1 MKIKNKFYSKTIG
14 CIIAMLAIVLGI
26 SSCKDDFTTDDGSF
40 ALYYMSMT
48 DIAPSMSG
56 VIASPTYKGAAPYD
70 FKITG
75 ISYSNK
81 NEKGEEVSEAY
92 TGECFTINSE
102 NGEISINSSKD
113 MKTGK
118 YFISVSCYAAGKMYT
133 FNNAVE
139 VNFLKA
145 VPDGIIVEPNF
156 IEVKLA
162 DVNDKDGVKAFPTAK
177 VTTENTAEHIT
188 IAGYKLSNVVRL
200 ESDGSETVI
209 NNSSLGLFSVSD
221 QGVISINRT
230 TEATGYDPLVVK
242 PGLYRID
249 LKLTTMASPTL
260 GEEEGLFVD
269 AMRINLS
276 GAPTA
281 ISYEEGA
288 IETGVENDPNKP
300 RGEFKSS
307 KPLIEGSPIN
317 AVYEIAAIKKSSG
330 GTLTE
335 VSEAEKEFFSID
347 ASSGIIS
354 VPNTHTFVEGEVYK
368 VSVKVSNSEG
378 SCVGENALTLN
389 VVEWVDPLVDFT
401 YKQGNMKQG
410 MSFESA
416 AANYGTGSYV
426 KYSFKSLPE
435 GYEDFFSLDEE
446 TGVVKIE
453 KYNTL
458 PRTEE
463 GKPFVVEVMAKNFK
477 DEVTGKLEIN
487 VNENPNYF
495 SYISYGNNLVDDK
508 TPGSIYDN
516 QYRFTSM
523 EEANAILNLTPVT
536 DVKEGQ
542 AIKWK
547 VVGKHQ
553 YSHSNKD
560 KPEEN
565 HQFVNWDNE
574 KISISM
580 QKPAWDNVETT
591 LTVLLVSATV
601 GEGEEAFT
609 RTVPLCFNYVK
620 PQGDGTAVLYT
631 PFVFHVN
638 PKKGGRSVVPEI
650 INPGK
655 FVMDYR
661 RSFNYYNINGVDSKG
676 NPLKEGSPSG
686 KGKPNVECFLT
697 DLWQSVAN
705 STNFGAKLP
714 MSYWED
720 SDKALLKDPLTL
732 SENTLAYVDNTSG
745 ENKFSVVVTKNFNHD
760 GWGDGIVTG
769 QMTFVT
775 DGNVKGV
782 SNGKRTFPIAIWL
795 DKTYINK

>member
-1 MKIKNKFYSKTIG
+1 MKMKDKFYSKTIG
-14 CIIAMLAIVLGI
+14 CIIAMLAVVLGV
-26 SSCKDDFTTDDGSF
+26 SSCKDDITTDDGSF
-40 ALYYMSMT
+40 ALYYTSMT
-48 DIAPSMSG
+48 DIAPSMTG
-56 VIASPTYKGAAPYD
+56 VIASPTYKGATPYD

-75 ISYSNK
+75 VIYSNK
-81 NEKGEEVSEAY
+81 NEKGEEVSETY
-92 TGECFTINSE
+92 NGDCFTINAE
-102 NGEISINSSKD
+102 NGEISINSTRD
-113 MKTGK
+113 MNIGK
-118 YFISVSCYAAGKMYT
+118 YFISVSCYASGSMYT

-145 VPDGIIVEPNF
+145 VPDGIIVEPDF
-156 IEVKLA
+156 IEVRLA
-162 DVNDKDGVKAFPTAK
+162 DVNDKYGETVFPTAK
-177 VTTENTAEHIT
+177 VTTQNTAEHIT

-209 NNSSLGLFSVSD
+209 NNNSLGLFSVSD
-221 QGVISINRT
+221 QGIISINKT
-230 TEATGYDPLVVK
+230 TEETGYDSQIVK

-260 GEEEGLFVD
+260 GEEEGLFID
-269 AMRINLS
+269 AIRINLS

-288 IETGVENDPNKP
+288 IETGVEGNPEKP
-300 RGEFKSS
+300 RGAFISS
-307 KPLIEGSPIN
+307 KPFIEGSSIN
-317 AVYEIAAIKKSSG
+317 AVYEITEIKKSTG
-330 GTLTE
+330 GVLADASDE
-335 VSEAEKEFFSID
+335 EKKFFSID
-347 ASSGIIS
+347 SSTGVIS
-354 VPNTHTFVEGEVYK
+354 VPNTHTFVKDLVYK

-378 SCVGENALTLN
+378 NCIGDNALTLN
-389 VVEWVDPLVDFT
+389 VVEWVNPLVDFT
-401 YKQGNMKQG
+401 YEQGNMKQG
-410 MSFESA
+410 MSFESV
-416 AANYGTGSYV
+416 AANYGTDSYV

-435 GYEDFFSLDEE
+435 GYEDFFSINEA

-458 PRTEE
+458 PRTEQ
-463 GKPFVVEVMAKNFK
+463 GKPFVVEVQAKNFK
-477 DEVTGKLEIN
+477 NVVTGTLEIN

-495 SYISYGNNLVDDK
+495 SYISYGNNLVDDQ

-516 QYRFTSM
+516 QYRFNTM
-523 EEANAILNLTPVT
+523 EEVNAMNLTPKI
-536 DVKEGQ
+536 DVKDGKT
-542 AIKWK
+542 ITWK

-553 YSHSNKD
+553 S
-560 KPEEN
+560 
-565 HQFVNWDNE
+565 QFIHWDNNAN
-574 KISISM
+574 IAASM
-580 QKPAWDNVETT
+580 QKAEDWDNVEVT

-601 GEGEEAFT
+601 GEGEDAFT

-650 INPGK
+650 VNPGK

-676 NPLKEGSPSG
+676 NPLKEGSPAG
-686 KGKPNVECFLT
+686 NGKPKVECFLT

-720 SDKALLKDPLTL
+720 SNKATLKDPLTL
-732 SENTLAYVDNTSG
+732 SENTLAYVDNASG
-745 ENKFSVVVTKNFNHD
+745 ENQFSVVVNKNFYHD

-775 DGNVKGV
+775 DGNVKTV

>member
-1 MKIKNKFYSKTIG
+1 MKMKDKFYSKTIG
-14 CIIAMLAIVLGI
+14 CIIAMLAVVLGV
-26 SSCKDDFTTDDGSF
+26 SSCKDDITTDDGSF
-40 ALYYMSMT
+40 ALYYTSMT
-48 DIAPSMSG
+48 DIAPSMTG
-56 VIASPTYKGAAPYD
+56 VIASPTYKGVTPYD

-75 ISYSNK
+75 VIYSNK
-81 NEKGEEVSEAY
+81 NEKGEEVSETY
-92 TGECFTINSE
+92 NGDCFTINAE
-102 NGEISINSSKD
+102 NGEISINSTRD
-113 MKTGK
+113 MNIGK
-118 YFISVSCYAAGKMYT
+118 YFISVSCYASGSMYT

-145 VPDGIIVEPNF
+145 VPDGIIVEPDF
-156 IEVKLA
+156 IEVRLA
-162 DVNDKDGVKAFPTAK
+162 DVNDKYGETVFPTAK
-177 VTTENTAEHIT
+177 VTTQNTAEHIT

-209 NNSSLGLFSVSD
+209 NNNSLGLFSVSD
-221 QGVISINRT
+221 QGIISINKT
-230 TEATGYDPLVVK
+230 TEETGYDSQIVK

-260 GEEEGLFVD
+260 GEEEGLFID
-269 AMRINLS
+269 AIRINLS

-288 IETGVENDPNKP
+288 IETGVEGNPEKP
-300 RGEFKSS
+300 RGAFISS
-307 KPLIEGSPIN
+307 KPFIEGSSIN
-317 AVYEIAAIKKSSG
+317 AVYEITEIKKSTG
-330 GTLTE
+330 GVLADASDE
-335 VSEAEKEFFSID
+335 EKKFFSID
-347 ASSGIIS
+347 SSTGVIS
-354 VPNTHTFVEGEVYK
+354 VPNTHTFVKDQVYK

-378 SCVGENALTLN
+378 NCIGDNALTLN
-389 VVEWVDPLVDFT
+389 VVEWVNPLVDFT
-401 YKQGNMKQG
+401 YEQGNMKQG
-410 MSFESA
+410 MSFESV
-416 AANYGTGSYV
+416 AANYGTDSYV

-435 GYEDFFSLDEE
+435 GYEDFFSINEA

-458 PRTEE
+458 PRTEQ
-463 GKPFVVEVMAKNFK
+463 GKPFVVEVQAKNFK
-477 DEVTGKLEIN
+477 NVVTGTLEIN

-495 SYISYGNNLVDDK
+495 SYISYGNNLVDDQ

-516 QYRFTSM
+516 QYRFNTM
-523 EEANAILNLTPVT
+523 EEVNAMNLTPKI
-536 DVKEGQ
+536 DVKDGKT
-542 AIKWK
+542 ITWK

-553 YSHSNKD
+553 S
-560 KPEEN
+560 
-565 HQFVNWDNE
+565 QFIHWDNNAN
-574 KISISM
+574 IAASM
-580 QKPAWDNVETT
+580 QKAEDWDNVEVT

-601 GEGEEAFT
+601 GEGEDAFT

-650 INPGK
+650 VNPGK

-676 NPLKEGSPSG
+676 NPLKEGSPAG
-686 KGKPNVECFLT
+686 NGKPKVECFLT

-720 SDKALLKDPLTL
+720 SNKATLKDPLTL
-732 SENTLAYVDNTSG
+732 SENTLAYVDNASG
-745 ENKFSVVVTKNFNHD
+745 ENQFSVVVNKNFYHD

-775 DGNVKGV
+775 DGNVKTV

>member
-1 MKIKNKFYSKTIG
+1 MKMKDKFYSKTIG
-14 CIIAMLAIVLGI
+14 CIIAMLAVVLGV
-26 SSCKDDFTTDDGSF
+26 SSCKDDITTDDGSF
-40 ALYYMSMT
+40 ALYYTSMT
-48 DIAPSMSG
+48 DIAPSMTG
-56 VIASPTYKGAAPYD
+56 VIASPTYKGATPYD

-75 ISYSNK
+75 VIYSNK
-81 NEKGEEVSEAY
+81 NEKGEEVSETY
-92 TGECFTINSE
+92 NGDCFTINAE
-102 NGEISINSSKD
+102 NGEISINSTRD
-113 MKTGK
+113 MNIGK
-118 YFISVSCYAAGKMYT
+118 YFISVSCYASGSMYT

-145 VPDGIIVEPNF
+145 VPDGIIVEPDF
-156 IEVKLA
+156 IEVRLA
-162 DVNDKDGVKAFPTAK
+162 DVNDKYGETVFPTAK
-177 VTTENTAEHIT
+177 VTTQNTAEHIT

-209 NNSSLGLFSVSD
+209 NNNSLGLFSVSD
-221 QGVISINRT
+221 QGIISINKT
-230 TEATGYDPLVVK
+230 TEETGYDSQIVK

-260 GEEEGLFVD
+260 GEEEGLFID
-269 AMRINLS
+269 AIRINLS

-288 IETGVENDPNKP
+288 IETGVEGNPEKP
-300 RGEFKSS
+300 RGAFISS
-307 KPLIEGSPIN
+307 KPFIEGSSIN
-317 AVYEIAAIKKSSG
+317 AVYEITEIKKSTG
-330 GTLTE
+330 GVLADASDE
-335 VSEAEKEFFSID
+335 EKKFFSID
-347 ASSGIIS
+347 SSTGVIS
-354 VPNTHTFVEGEVYK
+354 VPNTHTFVKDQVYK

-378 SCVGENALTLN
+378 NCISDNALTLN
-389 VVEWVDPLVDFT
+389 VVEWVNPLVDFT
-401 YKQGNMKQG
+401 YEQGNMKQG
-410 MSFESA
+410 MSFESV
-416 AANYGTGSYV
+416 AANYGTDSYV
-426 KYSFKSLPE
+426 KYSFKSLPG
-435 GYEDFFSLDEE
+435 GYEDFFSINEA

-458 PRTEE
+458 PRTEQ
-463 GKPFVVEVMAKNFK
+463 GKPFVVEVQAKNFK
-477 DEVTGKLEIN
+477 NVVTGTLEIN

-495 SYISYGNNLVDDK
+495 SYISYGNNLVDDQ

-516 QYRFTSM
+516 QYRFNTM
-523 EEANAILNLTPVT
+523 EEVNAMNLTPKI
-536 DVKEGQ
+536 DVKDGKT
-542 AIKWK
+542 ITWK

-553 YSHSNKD
+553 S
-560 KPEEN
+560 
-565 HQFVNWDNE
+565 QFIHWDNNAN
-574 KISISM
+574 IAASM
-580 QKPAWDNVETT
+580 QKAEDWDNVEVT

-601 GEGEEAFT
+601 GEGEDAFT

-650 INPGK
+650 VNPGK

-676 NPLKEGSPSG
+676 NPLKEGSPAG
-686 KGKPNVECFLT
+686 NGKPKVECFLT

-720 SDKALLKDPLTL
+720 SNKATLKDPLTL
-732 SENTLAYVDNTSG
+732 SENTLAYVDNASG
-745 ENKFSVVVTKNFNHD
+745 ENQFSVVVNKNFYHD

-775 DGNVKGV
+775 DGNVKTV